1 MPMPSW
7 TASFTTPIGSNSP
20 AKACAGPEES
30 RTKRLDQTSLQVT
43 KIYRPARLAT
53 RAASFRYGGRHH
65 SGIPGAIIPLYPGA
79 FVVIR
84 RIFISDPATGRFI
97 EINQPGCRMFEKSQK
112 SSLVGKPGL
121 VAYDFE
127 QIVHQGRPETPP
139 NQGRQCSTFESL
151 LARPMTAGQ

>member
-1 MPMPSW
+1 MSKVPDDDENRSPLTVLW
-7 TASFTTPIGSNSP
+7 NSDCRFR
-20 AKACAGPEES
+20 AV
-30 RTKRLDQTSLQVT
+30 LDSITD
-43 KIYRPARLAT
+43 
-53 RAASFRYGGRHH
+53 G
-65 SGIPGAIIPLYPGA
+65 
-79 FVVIR
+79 
-84 RIFISDPATGRFI
+84 IFISDPATGRFI
-97 EINQPGCRMFEKSQK
+97 EINQLGCRMFEKSQK